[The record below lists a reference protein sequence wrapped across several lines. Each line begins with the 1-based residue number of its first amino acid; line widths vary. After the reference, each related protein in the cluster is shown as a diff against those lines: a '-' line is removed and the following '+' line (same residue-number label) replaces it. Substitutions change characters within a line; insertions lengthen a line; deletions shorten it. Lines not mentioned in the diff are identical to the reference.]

1 MIDHERATEAGS
13 SCPNYGRPFTPSLA
27 IMSTLA
33 TELSRL
39 TAPKPAISSTKLLSP
54 SMPAKKKTAKKA
66 AKIAPENS
74 FEESLRETT
83 SKLRGSIESSE
94 YKRVV
99 LSPIFLK
106 SVFSKFE
113 ERRAELISA
122 YLWFLT
128 KTKKVVSKAEDI
140 IKAFS
145 FNPDFR

>member
-1 MIDHERATEAGS
+1 
-13 SCPNYGRPFTPSLA
+13 
-27 IMSTLA
+27 
-33 TELSRL
+33 
-39 TAPKPAISSTKLLSP
+39 
-54 SMPAKKKTAKKA
+54 MPAKKKTAKKA